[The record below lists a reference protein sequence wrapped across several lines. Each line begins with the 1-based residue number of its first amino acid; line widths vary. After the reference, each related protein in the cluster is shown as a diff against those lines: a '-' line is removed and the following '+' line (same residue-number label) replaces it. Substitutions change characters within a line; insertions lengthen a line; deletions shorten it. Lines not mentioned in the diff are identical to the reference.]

1 MKDREE
7 ENKKIIDENIKDEKL
22 KNLDGMNNN
31 ILAELAKAK
40 ILTIE
45 DFADL
50 ASFELIDKEEGILK
64 NLDID
69 EELINQMIMK
79 ARESWFIEKN

>member
-64 NLDID
+64 SLDID